1 MKFYKILI
9 VLNLTF
15 LASLSGFAEDIKLI
29 EKRKDYNFEFST
41 SGISKL
47 EISNQFGEVKVLF
60 WNQNSIQAKVHVIA
74 NAPND
79 GLLNEFI
86 ESVKINGNRKN
97 NIVSIK
103 TEILK
108 NDFNLKK
115 LNTDKNTNF
124 KIDYLV
130 YMPNNMEL
138 ALSNSFG
145 EVSLPTFTAPLSLN
159 LNYCTLRADK
169 ISNKLSNINLNYGKA
184 NIKSLLGGEIN
195 SNFTAVNMGE
205 VRNVNLK
212 NNNGSFK
219 AKYLEDI
226 DGILNYSGGVFE
238 NIKEAVKLKVN
249 FSNDLKINNID
260 EKVKNLEIFSNYS
273 NISLPISGKFNGFFD
288 IKTNHGNFWVDP
300 SLVIHFIK
308 NSETDNQKS
317 GFKPKNSNSYQGTI
331 GSNKNSESKIIIISN
346 YGDVKIK

>member
-1 MKFYKILI
+1 MKFYKIALI
-9 VLNLTF
+9 LNLIF
-15 LASLSGFAEDIKLI
+15 ISNLSGFARDIKLI
-29 EKRKDYNFEFST
+29 EKRKDYNFEYST
-41 SGISKL
+41 SGVSKL
-47 EISNQFGEVKVLF
+47 EITNQFGEVKVMF
-60 WNQNSIQAKVHVIA
+60 WNQNKIQTTVHVIA
-74 NAPND
+74 NAPNNV
-79 GLLNEFI
+79 LLNDFI
-86 ESVKINGNRKN
+86 SSVKINGNRKN
-97 NIVSIK
+97 SIVSIK
-103 TEILK
+103 TEIQK
-108 NDFNLKK
+108 TDFNLKK

-130 YMPNNMEL
+130 FMPNNLEL
-138 ALSNSFG
+138 CLTNSFG
-145 EVSLPTFTAPLSLN
+145 EVTLPEFTAPLSLN
-159 LNYCTLRADK
+159 LNYCTLKADK

-195 SNFTAVNMGE
+195 SNFTAVSMGE

-273 NISLPISGKFNGFFD
+273 NISLPISEKFNGIFD

-308 NSETDNQKS
+308 NSETDNQKP
-317 GFKPKNSNSYQGTI
+317 GFKTRTSNAYQGTI